1 MERVFAYEE
10 DTRRY
15 HKYQPRY
22 DPAAPFLGTIYLPKG
37 EKTPAKFLKVTI
49 EETEEVK

>member
-22 DPAAPFLGTIYLPKG
+22 DPAAPFSGTIYLPKG

-49 EETEEVK
+49 VETEEV